1 MIVKKK
7 LKKIEKEFDKKEPK
21 EYFFESKIK

>member
-7 LKKIEKEFDKKEPK
+7 LKKIEKEVDKIEPK
-21 EYFFESKIK
+21 DYFFEFKIK